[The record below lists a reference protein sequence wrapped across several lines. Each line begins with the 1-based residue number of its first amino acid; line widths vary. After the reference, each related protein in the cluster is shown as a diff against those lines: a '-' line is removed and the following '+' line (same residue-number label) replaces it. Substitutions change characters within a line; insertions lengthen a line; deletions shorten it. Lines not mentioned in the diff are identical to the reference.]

1 MNKQVKNLL
10 SVGDI
15 VYSASNGREMTV
27 ISIDDQGFETSDDYF
42 LFSEVRTLFYLTRF
56 GYWHAR
62 CGKGKK

>member
-27 ISIDDQGFETSDDYF
+27 ISIDD
-42 LFSEVRTLFYLTRF
+42 
-56 GYWHAR
+56 
-62 CGKGKK
+62 